1 MRNSSISPGPD
12 AVRFLL
18 FTLYAPMCSLG
29 EIAVGERRM
38 GWARPGRSA
47 VLGLLAGAL
56 GIERGDD
63 EAHRSLEEGLHYA
76 VRTDAPGRP
85 FIDYHTAQTPSARR
99 GRSFETRREELGAER
114 INTVLSSREWRSDAC
129 FTVALWGRAG
139 GGVKLD
145 EAAAALRQPRFAP
158 YLGRKS
164 APLGLPL
171 DPELFEAADFMDALA
186 LRRPAVIGED
196 DRETPGAVEA
206 WTMSMI
212 GGDAAAGRE
221 VAFDADAP
229 EAPEGGRIE
238 RRRDAIQ
245 SRVRWQ
251 FADRGE
257 RVVLDRGD
265 RE

>member
-1 MRNSSISPGPD
+1 MP
-12 AVRFLL
+12 FLL

-38 GWARPGRSA
+38 GWPRPGRSA
-47 VLGLLAGAL
+47 ILGLVAAAL

-63 EAHRSLEEGLHYA
+63 EAHRALEEGLHYA

-85 FIDYHTAQTPSARR
+85 FIDYHTAQTPAARR
-99 GRSFETRREELGAER
+99 GRSLETRREELDAER

-129 FTVALWGRAG
+129 FTVALWERSG
-139 GGVKLD
+139 GNADLD
-145 EAAAALRQPRFAP
+145 EIAAVMRQPRFAL

-171 DPELFEAADFMDALA
+171 APELVEAANFMDALA
-186 LRRPAVIGED
+186 LRRSAVVAED

-206 WTMSMI
+206 WTLSML
-212 GGDAAAGRE
+212 GGDPAAGQE

-229 EAPEGGRIE
+229 GAPEGGRLE
-238 RRRDAIQ
+238 RRRDGVA
-245 SRVRWQ
+245 SRARWQ
-251 FADRGE
+251 FRDRDE

-265 RE
+265 GE

>member
-1 MRNSSISPGPD
+1 M
-12 AVRFLL
+12 RFLL
-18 FTLYAPMCSLG
+18 FTLYAPMCALG

-47 VLGLLAGAL
+47 VLGLLAAAL
-56 GIERGDD
+56 GIERGNE
-63 EAHRSLEEGLHYA
+63 EAHRALEEGLHYA

-129 FTVALWGRAG
+129 FTVALWERSSGSID
-139 GGVKLD
+139 LD
-145 EAAAALRQPRFAP
+145 EAAAALRRPRFAL

-171 DPELFEAADFMDALA
+171 DPALIEAANFMDALA
-186 LRRPAVIGED
+186 LRRPAIVGED
-196 DRETPGAVEA
+196 DRDTPGTVEA

-212 GGDAAAGRE
+212 GGAAAAGRE

-229 EAPEGGRIE
+229 EAPGGGRLE

-257 RVVLDRGD
+257 RVVPDLGD
-265 RE
+265 ME

>member
-1 MRNSSISPGPD
+1 M
-12 AVRFLL
+12 RFLL

-47 VLGLLAGAL
+47 VLGLAAAAL

-63 EAHRSLEEGLHYA
+63 EAHCALEEGLHFA

-99 GRSFETRREELGAER
+99 GRTFETRREELDAER
-114 INTVLSSREWRSDAC
+114 VNTVLSSREWRSDAC
-129 FTVALWGRAG
+129 FTVALWGRSG
-139 GGVKLD
+139 GNADLD
-145 EAAAALRQPRFAP
+145 EIAAALRRPHFTL

-171 DPELFEAADFMDALA
+171 DPEIVEAANLMDALA
-186 LRRPAVIGED
+186 LRRPAVAAQNDGES
-196 DRETPGAVEA
+196 PGAVETWA
-206 WTMSMI
+206 LERLR
-212 GGDAAAGRE
+212 GGSPAGRE

-229 EAPEGGRIE
+229 GAPEGGFLE
-238 RRRDAIQ
+238 RRRDGVG
-245 SRVRWQ
+245 SRTRWQ
-251 FADRGE
+251 FRDRDE
-257 RVVLDRGD
+257 RVVLDQGEGR
-265 RE
+265 

>member
-1 MRNSSISPGPD
+1 M
-12 AVRFLL
+12 RFLL

-38 GWARPGRSA
+38 GWTRPGRSA
-47 VLGLLAGAL
+47 VLGLAAAAL

-63 EAHRSLEEGLHYA
+63 DAHRSLEEGLHYA

-85 FIDYHTAQTPSARR
+85 FIDYHTAQTPAARR
-99 GRSFETRREELGAER
+99 GRSFETRRDELDAER

-129 FTVALWGRAG
+129 FTVALWGRSG
-139 GGVKLD
+139 GNADLD
-145 EAAAALRQPRFAP
+145 GIAAAMWRPRFAL

-171 DPELFEAADFMDALA
+171 DPELVEAADFMGALA
-186 LRRPAVIGED
+186 LRRPAVVSEDGGEV
-196 DRETPGAVEA
+196 PGAVEA
-206 WTMSMI
+206 WALSML
-212 GGDAAAGRE
+212 GGGPAAGRE

-229 EAPEGGRIE
+229 GAPEGGRLE
-238 RRRDAIQ
+238 RRRDGVA
-245 SRVRWQ
+245 SRARWQ
-251 FADRGE
+251 FRDRDE

-265 RE
+265 EG